1 MNVFLVILISFS
13 AEKII
18 KNVEDLLRGNT
29 SQGTYTMILERPDF
43 KREVRFKFWDKRKGD
58 KSLIFVLYPKKDRGV
73 SYLKI
78 KNSLWMYI
86 PKVKKTI
93 KIPPSMMLNS
103 WMGSDF
109 TNDDITRESS
119 ISEDYNAK
127 ILEQKKDTVI
137 LELKPKQDRAVV
149 WDKIVF
155 RVLLPNMPLS
165 AVYYNEKN
173 EPVRKV
179 VFSEV
184 KKFGERKLPSKMS
197 AIPLK
202 KEGHKTILILED
214 VKFDIPLSDKIF
226 TIENLESLVKKI
238 R

>member
-1 MNVFLVILISFS
+1 MNFLLIILVSLS
-13 AEKII
+13 AEKIV

-29 SQGTYTMILERPDF
+29 SKGTYTMILERPDF
-43 KREVRFKFWDKRKGD
+43 KREVRFKFWDKRDGD

-119 ISEDYNAK
+119 ISEDYDAK
-127 ILEQKKDTVI
+127 IIEQKKDTVT
-137 LELKPKQDRAVV
+137 LELRPKQGRAVV

-155 RVLLPNMPLS
+155 KVLLPNMPLS
-165 AVYYNEKN
+165 SVYYNEKN

-179 VFSEV
+179 IFSDV
-184 KKFGERKLPSKMS
+184 KKFGKRRIPSKMS
-197 AIPLK
+197 AIPLNK
-202 KEGHKTILILED
+202 KGNKTILILED
-214 VKFDIPLSDKIF
+214 VKFDIPLPDRIF
-226 TIENLESLVKKI
+226 TLENLENLVKEI